1 MLLRVLTV
9 LARFGHTKPSVKSA
23 GVLQQGISS
32 SRELQVIL
40 DFFARVLQ
48 ENIDAFI

>member
-1 MLLRVLTV
+1 MLLRVL
-9 LARFGHTKPSVKSA
+9 TKPSVKSA

-48 ENIDAFI
+48 EEINNIDAFI